1 MFRGW
6 IHIFLV
12 KWLLPPTETY
22 FGGQNIFAIR
32 WQLTPD
38 YNLGRWQSLGK
49 EAWQDSQGT
58 STPGNNLQG
67 RNCMIIQNVQ
77 IVHLPK
83 QTYHKI
89 FAQWMLIF
97 DTCRVVTMVIF
108 GGSVLHHALNAQQF
122 IYSYAPHKPT
132 SLSRCCQE
140 LPWRYR
146 FLAWLLRSSPIS
158 NLTFRWM
165 PPPGKDISWQWIKDA
180 LPSLKQQETLY
191 FTVLIIIIIF
201 KFNKS
206 KVQRC
211 WWV

>member
-49 EAWQDSQGT
+49 DAWQDSQGT

-146 FLAWLLRSSPIS
+146 FLAWLL
-158 NLTFRWM
+158 TFFYTLIQ
-165 PPPGKDISWQWIKDA
+165 PHFQVDA
-180 LPSLKQQETLY
+180 TSRQRHLLAMDQGCLAQSQATGDS
-191 FTVLIIIIIF
+191 VLHGAHYH
-201 KFNKS
+201 
-206 KVQRC
+206 R
-211 WWV
+211 

>member
-1 MFRGW
+1 MAADTRLQSWAVAISGEGGLTGFPRN
-6 IHIFLV
+6 IHTREHLARSP
-12 KWLLPPTETY
+12 LH
-22 FGGQNIFAIR
+22 
-32 WQLTPD
+32 D
-38 YNLGRWQSLGK
+38 YS
-49 EAWQDSQGT
+49 
-58 STPGNNLQG
+58 
-67 RNCMIIQNVQ
+67 NVQ

-158 NLTFRWM
+158 NFTFRWM

-191 FTVLIIIIIF
+191 FTVLIIIISF